1 MRPYTTPTL
10 TCTVSGYDLT
20 DFDVYV
26 TIKQASVVITKSGD
40 DLEVSY
46 DSDEDVST
54 IEVSL
59 EQADTA
65 LFVAGKDAS
74 VQANWISSDGTR
86 VATRIKPITIETNL
100 LNEELTY
107 GE

>member
-26 TIKQASVVITKSGD
+26 TIKQGSVVITKSGD
-40 DLEVSY
+40 DLEVTY
-46 DSDEDVST
+46 ADEVST